1 MTILYGFT
9 NLWSMLLKPVQAC
22 WSCMTSPL
30 SALAASGVL
39 ERCSSRGRAYL
50 RVTPRFLAHAEDA
63 AARLRLHGR
72 ATGPAGTLTSALLAW
87 DGYTHDPHQ
96 GALVLVD
103 LLEERGQLGALRP
116 VFPLLEQ
123 FGSVAA

>member
-1 MTILYGFT
+1 MTRALSD
-9 NLWSMLLKPVQAC
+9 L
-22 WSCMTSPL
+22 TS
-30 SALAASGVL
+30 AGVL
-39 ERCSSRGRAYL
+39 ERCSGRGRAYL

-63 AARLRLHGR
+63 AARLRLSGR
-72 ATGPAGTLTSALLAW
+72 GSTPAGILVSALLAW
-87 DGYTHDPHQ
+87 DGYDHDPHQ

-123 FGSVAA
+123 FGTVAA

>member
-1 MTILYGFT
+1 MT
-9 NLWSMLLKPVQAC
+9 SLL
-22 WSCMTSPL
+22 SPL
-30 SALAASGVL
+30 SALASAGVL
-39 ERCSSRGRAYL
+39 ERCSGRGRAYL

-63 AARLRLHGR
+63 AARLRLQGR
-72 ATGPAGTLTSALLAW
+72 ATSPAGTLATALLAW
-87 DGYTHDPHQ
+87 DGYDHDPHS
-96 GALVLVD
+96 GALLLVD

>member
-1 MTILYGFT
+1 
-9 NLWSMLLKPVQAC
+9 
-22 WSCMTSPL
+22 MTSPL
-30 SALAASGVL
+30 SALAAAGVL
-39 ERCSSRGRAYL
+39 ERCSGRGRAYL

-63 AARLRLHGR
+63 AARLRLNGR
-72 ATGPAGTLTSALLAW
+72 ATGPAGTLVSALLAW
-87 DGYTHDPHQ
+87 DGFDHDPHQ

>member
-1 MTILYGFT
+1 MSPAPPSAMP
-9 NLWSMLLKPVQAC
+9 NLLAVLAQAE
-22 WSCMTSPL
+22 
-30 SALAASGVL
+30 VL
-39 ERCSSRGRAYL
+39 ERCHGRGRTFL
-50 RVTPRFLAHAEDA
+50 RVTPRFLAHAEGA
-63 AARLRLHGR
+63 SARLKLQGR
-72 ATGPAGTLTSALLAW
+72 HTGPAAALASALLSW
-87 DGYTHDPHQ
+87 DGYEHDPHQ

>member
-1 MTILYGFT
+1 MP
-9 NLWSMLLKPVQAC
+9 NLLAQLTQAD
-22 WSCMTSPL
+22 
-30 SALAASGVL
+30 VL
-39 ERCSSRGRAYL
+39 ERCHGRGGTYL
-50 RVTPRFLAHAEDA
+50 RVTPRFLAHAESA
-63 AARLRLHGR
+63 AARLKLQGR
-72 ATGPAGTLTSALLAW
+72 HTGPTAALAQALLAW
-87 DGYTHDPHQ
+87 DAYTHDPHQ

>member
-1 MTILYGFT
+1 MP
-9 NLWSMLLKPVQAC
+9 NLLSSLAQA
-22 WSCMTSPL
+22 
-30 SALAASGVL
+30 GVL
-39 ERCSSRGRAYL
+39 ERCHRRGAYL
-50 RVTPRFLAHAEDA
+50 RVTHRFLDHAEA
-63 AARLRLHGR
+63 TAARLKLQGR
-72 ATGPAGTLTSALLAW
+72 HAGASGTLAQALLAW
-87 DGYTHDPHQ
+87 DAYEADPHQ

>member
-1 MTILYGFT
+1 
-9 NLWSMLLKPVQAC
+9 
-22 WSCMTSPL
+22 MTSPL
-30 SALAASGVL
+30 SALATAGVL
-39 ERCSSRGRAYL
+39 ERCSGRGRAFL

-63 AARLRLHGR
+63 ANRLRLQGR
-72 ATGPAGTLTSALLAW
+72 ATGPTSTLATALLGW
-87 DGYTHDPHQ
+87 DGYDHDPHQ

>member
-1 MTILYGFT
+1 MA
-9 NLWSMLLKPVQAC
+9 N
-22 WSCMTSPL
+22 PL
-30 SALAASGVL
+30 SDLAAAGVL
-39 ERCSSRGRAYL
+39 ERCSGRGRAFL
-50 RVTPRFLAHAEDA
+50 RVAPRFLAHAEDA
-63 AARLRLHGR
+63 AARLRLQGR
-72 ATGPAGTLTSALLAW
+72 ATGPAGTLAFALLGW
-87 DGYTHDPHQ
+87 DGYDSDPHQ

>member
-1 MTILYGFT
+1 MA
-9 NLWSMLLKPVQAC
+9 N
-22 WSCMTSPL
+22 PL
-30 SALAASGVL
+30 SALAAAGVL

-63 AARLRLHGR
+63 SARLRLQGR
-72 ATGPAGTLTSALLAW
+72 LTGPSGALVSALLSW
-87 DGYTHDPHQ
+87 DGYDHDPHQ

-116 VFPLLEQ
+116 VFPLLEE
-123 FGSVAA
+123 FGAIAA